1 MSRIA
6 FVAAV
11 ITIAGASLAGCAATP
26 REQAAMAERNAR
38 DAARL
43 DQRLAGFT
51 PGQAQAC
58 LPVSTSRRTEYFGD
72 TILYEV
78 SGNLVYRTDTSGGCT
93 LNRDDILVTQT
104 PIGSLC
110 RGDIARTVD
119 RGSRFQTGSCA
130 LGDFVPYRKSRS

>member
-6 FVAAV
+6 LVAALSM
-11 ITIAGASLAGCAATP
+11 TGAALAGCAATP

-43 DQRLAGFT
+43 DQRLAGYT
-51 PGQAQAC
+51 AGEPVSC
-58 LPVSTSRRTEYFGD
+58 LPVNTTRRSEYFGD

-78 SGNLVYRTDTSGGCT
+78 SGKLVYRNDTSGGCAID
-93 LNRDDILVTQT
+93 RGDILVTST

-119 RGSRFQTGSCA
+119 RASRFPSGSCA
-130 LGDFVPYRKSRS
+130 LGEFVPYRKDKS

>member
-1 MSRIA
+1 MSRITTL
-6 FVAAV
+6 VALS
-11 ITIAGASLAGCAATP
+11 IAGTALAGCAATP

-51 PGQAQAC
+51 PGKPASC
-58 LPVSTSRRTEYFGD
+58 LPVSTSRRSEYFGD
-72 TILYEV
+72 TIVYEV
-78 SGNLVYRTDTSGGCT
+78 SGSLVYRTDTSGGCT

-110 RGDIARTVD
+110 RGDIARTID
-119 RGSRFQTGSCA
+119 RGSRFQTGSCT
-130 LGDFVPYRKSRS
+130 LGDFVPYRKDRS